1 MRPEE
6 RDLSYLWDM
15 RQAAREIIA
24 FMQGIPYAVFE
35 KDKKLRYAMERQL
48 MVVGEAAAHT
58 ALSNEA

>member
-24 FMQGIPYAVFE
+24 FMLDIPYVLFE
-35 KDKKLRYAMERQL
+35 KDKKTC
-48 MVVGEAAAHT
+48 VIP
-58 ALSNEA
+58 